1 MYLLGYN
8 KSSTN
13 EIFTHANTKSIYQIN
28 SPFDDLEKNSSFFR
42 YNNETNL
49 R

>member
-1 MYLLGYN
+1 MNLLGYN

-13 EIFTHANTKSIYQIN
+13 GIYTQVSTKKIHQFN